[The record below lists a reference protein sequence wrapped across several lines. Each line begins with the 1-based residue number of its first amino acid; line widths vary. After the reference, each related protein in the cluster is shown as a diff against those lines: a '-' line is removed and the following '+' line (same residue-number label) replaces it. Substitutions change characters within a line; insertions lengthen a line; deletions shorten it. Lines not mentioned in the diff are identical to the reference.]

1 MGEGGTNASW
11 GKHDAEGLTKEAK
24 KESGSC
30 FSTVRGTTSVISG
43 RSLIPEEESLGKHF
57 WAGILEKSGNTIVSG
72 WLTRSNIDVQESK
85 WQNLPF
91 PMPCPPHNPQ
101 WVLRFLW
108 PEAHHQLVHSHLEAE
123 RRQKLCCQVPGEG
136 SRIKC
141 GREWC
146 LQPPDPVWKDSTGC
160 GLAPKQCLSGLHS
173 SHPRS
178 LTPPQ
183 AFLPY
188 WIPGTN
194 SNSPRSHSWTESIFP
209 SRIYLKLRS
218 WEYVNRA
225 FPGAWEALNL
235 ITFPSSE
242 TS

>member
-1 MGEGGTNASW
+1 MTKFTFPNAMQTSQPPTGTKIPTAWGPSPACPLSPGGR
-11 GKHDAEGLTKEAK
+11 E
-24 KESGSC
+24 
-30 FSTVRGTTSVISG
+30 
-43 RSLIPEEESLGKHF
+43 
-57 WAGILEKSGNTIVSG
+57 
-72 WLTRSNIDVQESK
+72 
-85 WQNLPF
+85 
-91 PMPCPPHNPQ
+91 
-101 WVLRFLW
+101 
-108 PEAHHQLVHSHLEAE
+108 EAE
-123 RRQKLCCQVPGEG
+123 TGLQGPWW
-136 SRIKC
+136 RIKDQVWEGMMSAASRSSLEGQHCC
-141 GREWC
+141 GF
-146 LQPPDPVWKDSTGC
+146 
-160 GLAPKQCLSGLHS
+160 APNQCLPELHS